1 MYRDCRNLIV
11 DLYREDPRRRL
22 HFPAV
27 QEALSRSGITTD
39 ADGLRRILDFLD
51 GWGLINYEAANG
63 RGADSQPPAMSA
75 SGALRMQLLS
85 TAPKQ

>member
-27 QEALSRSGITTD
+27 QEVLSRSGITTD
-39 ADGLRRILDFLD
+39 ADGLRRIFDFLD
-51 GWGLINYEAANG
+51 GWGLINHEAADG
-63 RGADSQPPAMSA
+63 RAADSQPPAVSA
-75 SGALRMQLLS
+75 SGALRMQVLS
-85 TAPKQ
+85 TASKQ